1 MEQIIAKYLEDGIA
15 ENQIIYYCLDDMENE
30 NLLDYKSLYET
41 IKSRLNPKKMNYI
54 FLDEIQGCQSVE
66 LNNLYPARYY
76 YYSNLLGSFILGD

>member
-15 ENQIIYYCLDDMENE
+15 ENQIIYYRLDDMENE

-41 IKSRLNPKKMNYI
+41 IKSRLNPEKMNYI

-76 YYSNLLGSFILGD
+76 YSNLLGSFILGD